1 MWRTKRKTQHHE
13 SKIDLHCSIHVRV
26 TKQAVTM
33 VTTSLVT
40 LQSMIHSGLLP
51 SLVLRTMLMISVGSR
66 VSSSACWAMYCSTHC
81 TWGQSETHTQRRK
94 KTVGIKNRQYYCTVT
109 VLLTP
114 VLINDFIFI
123 SVWVGGVGESCHPP
137 VHVWPVDRNC
147 CNLHFKS
154 LITVVVSCISLDV

>member
-1 MWRTKRKTQHHE
+1 MDILQNKHFQTLFLTFQVANSLVLLTDEVWRTKRKTQHHE

-81 TWGQSETHTQRRK
+81 T
-94 KTVGIKNRQYYCTVT
+94 
-109 VLLTP
+109 
-114 VLINDFIFI
+114 
-123 SVWVGGVGESCHPP
+123 
-137 VHVWPVDRNC
+137 
-147 CNLHFKS
+147 
-154 LITVVVSCISLDV
+154 